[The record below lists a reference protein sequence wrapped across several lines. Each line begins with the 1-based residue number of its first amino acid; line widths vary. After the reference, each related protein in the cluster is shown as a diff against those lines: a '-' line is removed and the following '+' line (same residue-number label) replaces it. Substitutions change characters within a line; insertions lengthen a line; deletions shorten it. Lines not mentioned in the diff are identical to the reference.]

1 MSSPEK
7 LLYVCRRGDLFFWG
21 WGPNQLS
28 PPFVKML
35 HFHIKTK
42 KELNVFF
49 FKILFHFR
57 GVGYREEFFSLKSGE
72 FGTFFL
78 PLENH

>member
-35 HFHIKTK
+35 HFHIKTR
-42 KELNVFF
+42 KELNVF
-49 FKILFHFR
+49 
-57 GVGYREEFFSLKSGE
+57 SLK
-72 FGTFFL
+72 FL
-78 PLENH
+78 FILGGWVIERNSFL